1 MDLHDWMRHV
11 LNQAAGRPDELTDE
25 ERRHGQTDSWSKN
38 FALKGPCS
46 RFDLASAVMPLPERQ
61 RRGAVAGKRV
71 RGLCSA
77 PMSSSSRAVSPMWRL
92 VRLDIQRG

>member
-1 MDLHDWMRHV
+1 MFICEVGGGLLLCHGIVTFR
-11 LNQAAGRPDELTDE
+11 AS
-25 ERRHGQTDSWSKN
+25 RHGQTDSWSKN

-71 RGLCSA
+71 RGLRTA
-77 PMSSSSRAVSPMWRL
+77 PMPSSSRAVSPMWRF